1 MDQAAPV
8 PVLTRP
14 TPLAERT
21 LAGALG
27 ALWMLAVVLASMLLG
42 AHWPD
47 AVAGDRVRYLG
58 IGLILAL
65 IGILVL
71 IIGFASPWLGSVRM
85 TGMGAT
91 IDINGEQG
99 NG

>member
-1 MDQAAPV
+1 MV
-8 PVLTRP
+8 TTRP

-27 ALWMLAVVLASMLLG
+27 ALWMLAFVLALMLLVPR
-42 AHWPD
+42 WPE

-58 IGLILAL
+58 IGLIMAL
-65 IGILVL
+65 LGILIL
-71 IIGFASPWLGSVRM
+71 IIGFASPWLGSVRVA
-85 TGMGAT
+85 GLGAS

-99 NG
+99 DQGNG